1 VDTTSPDGQPSVGE
15 RDFENPA
22 PIRNWMD
29 ARLDFPRS
37 APLRKSYVV
46 ASSYRCGSTFFC
58 SQLWRTGVLGA
69 PGEYLNV
76 GEGRMLR
83 DVMARRLQAASPE
96 DYFAKLLA
104 RRTSRNGVFGMKA
117 HFHHFEAALNWC
129 PSMIRLLSPVT
140 YIYLN
145 RRDKLVQAVS
155 MARAMQTDA
164 WTSMDGVVET
174 TLRYDEG
181 LITQCLEEIR
191 RQRLG
196 WLRWFE
202 INNIAPF
209 VVNYEDLLA
218 DGAGVIRGV
227 VELLGVQNDE
237 PEEVR
242 PPLVARQGDE
252 VNIAWALRFRR
263 DHDLPPTASLG

>member
-1 VDTTSPDGQPSVGE
+1 
-15 RDFENPA
+15 
-22 PIRNWMD
+22 
-29 ARLDFPRS
+29 
-37 APLRKSYVV
+37 
-46 ASSYRCGSTFFC
+46 
-58 SQLWRTGVLGA
+58 
-69 PGEYLNV
+69 
-76 GEGRMLR
+76 
-83 DVMARRLQAASPE
+83 
-96 DYFAKLLA
+96 
-104 RRTSRNGVFGMKA
+104 
-117 HFHHFEAALNWC
+117 
-129 PSMIRLLSPVT
+129 
-140 YIYLN
+140 
-145 RRDKLVQAVS
+145 
-155 MARAMQTDA
+155 
-164 WTSMDGVVET
+164 MDGVVET

-181 LITQCLEEIR
+181 LIAQCLEDIR